1 MVYLQPFNKKGFGEQ
16 TMQSKDQSKICGAGF
31 GPARHS
37 MKKRILNILLSG
49 LAVYLPMSLPGATN
63 TWIAGSGDWGVATN
77 WSTGATPGP
86 ADYVVIGSGTPIT
99 VTHSSNTD
107 TVISILSQQ
116 ALVLAGGSLAVT
128 SNASQLNGSFTIS
141 NGAILGASGVG
152 TTIVCSGPANADDA
166 NFSVAGGAVMTLLT
180 LQNYTKTCYGAN
192 WTVTG
197 TNSVLNLPALTN
209 ITGQACNFPVIQ
221 AEAGGEILA
230 TNLASIQ
237 AGPLYF
243 QADGAGSLINL
254 SGLTTCAG
262 QSGYLVTFEASS
274 GGTIQIPHF
283 TGGPLVGVLLNPGGT
298 MPTAQIQTLDTINLT
313 GVTNNFNA
321 LTNLVN
327 LSVSGATINF
337 PVLAN
342 FPDGNVTLSGGAVA
356 TLPALQNYT
365 KTCSG
370 ANWTVTGTNS
380 VLNLPALTNITGQAC
395 NFPIIQA
402 EAGGEILATNLAS
415 IQAGPLYFQA
425 DGANSLIDLSRLTAC
440 AGQSG
445 YLVSFE
451 ASAGGTVRIPNMPGG
466 LLVGVLLNPGGTIP
480 TTQIRILNTL
490 SLPGTTGNFSALT
503 NLVNLTVSGVT
514 MNFPALINFDD
525 GNLTVSGGAVV
536 TMPALQSYTKLS
548 CYGANWTV
556 TGSNSELNL
565 PALTNLNGETCNY
578 PVIQAEAGGEIL
590 ATNLAAIELA
600 PLAFQA
606 DGMNSLIDLSGL
618 TTGVGQNG
626 YLLTFEAS
634 SGGTMRIP
642 NLAVGQLVGLLFN
655 AGGLMTP
662 TNLTNLNLGSMT
674 LPSGSLSLPALR
686 NMDATSLNVS
696 GGAALSLSGVGNY
709 LAGTNVGA
717 VWQASGTDSQIS
729 LPGLTNLTGDA
740 SASYPMQIEAVSG
753 GQLLL
758 SNLQTIAN
766 GNLAFLAN
774 GAGSTI
780 NLLNLSGFVLQNGQ
794 GNLTAENGGTI
805 LLNSQA
811 FLLANVAV
819 NVPAGN
825 PVLPPTLIAS
835 SSLTLY
841 GQAWNSYV
849 VEERNT
855 LIPNSPFTFLARV
868 PLTNAFEAI
877 APAPPPN
884 TAFLVTEFVANPPIL
899 DLSLTLGGQVQLVLY
914 GPTNRTYQIQS
925 TANFQG
931 AITWTNNGGSVV
943 MTNSFR
949 ILPPASPA
957 PPSLFYRAKQ
967 L

>member
-1 MVYLQPFNKKGFGEQ
+1 MNF
-16 TMQSKDQSKICGAGF
+16 
-31 GPARHS
+31 PAL
-37 MKKRILNILLSG
+37 INFDDGNL
-49 LAVYLPMSLPGATN
+49 
-63 TWIAGSGDWGVATN
+63 
-77 WSTGATPGP
+77 
-86 ADYVVIGSGTPIT
+86 T
-99 VTHSSNTD
+99 VS
-107 TVISILSQQ
+107 
-116 ALVLAGGSLAVT
+116 
-128 SNASQLNGSFTIS
+128 
-141 NGAILGASGVG
+141 
-152 TTIVCSGPANADDA
+152 
-166 NFSVAGGAVMTLLT
+166 GGAVVTMPA
-180 LQNYTKTCYGAN
+180 LQSYTKLSCYGAN

-197 TNSVLNLPALTN
+197 SNSELNIPALTN
-209 ITGQACNFPVIQ
+209 LNGETCNYPVIQ

-230 TNLASIQ
+230 TNLAAIEL
-237 AGPLYF
+237 APLAF
-243 QADGAGSLINL
+243 QADG
-254 SGLTTCAG
+254 
-262 QSGYLVTFEASS
+262 
-274 GGTIQIPHF
+274 
-283 TGGPLVGVLLNPGGT
+283 
-298 MPTAQIQTLDTINLT
+298 M
-313 GVTNNFNA
+313 
-321 LTNLVN
+321 
-327 LSVSGATINF
+327 
-337 PVLAN
+337 
-342 FPDGNVTLSGGAVA
+342 
-356 TLPALQNYT
+356 
-365 KTCSG
+365 
-370 ANWTVTGTNS
+370 
-380 VLNLPALTNITGQAC
+380 
-395 NFPIIQA
+395 
-402 EAGGEILATNLAS
+402 
-415 IQAGPLYFQA
+415 
-425 DGANSLIDLSRLTAC
+425 NSLIDLSGLTTGV
-440 AGQSG
+440 GQNG
-445 YLVSFE
+445 YLLTFE
-451 ASAGGTVRIPNMPGG
+451 ASAGGTVRIPNLTGG
-466 LLVGVLLNPGGTIP
+466 PLVGVLLNPGGTIP

-490 SLPGTTGNFSALT
+490 SLPGMTGNFNALT
-503 NLVNLTVSGVT
+503 NLVNLTASGVT